1 MSKPPPGRLL
11 GALFAPPPRA
21 PYATLPATSRGRYW
35 PEEES
40 PTRTSYQRDRD
51 RIIHSTAFR
60 RLKHKTQV
68 FVQHEG
74 DYYRTR
80 LTHSLEVAQIARS
93 LSRVL
98 GLDEDLA
105 EALALSHDIGHPPF
119 GHAGEAAL
127 DACMAEYG
135 GFDHNAQALVLVARL
150 EHRYAAFDGLNL
162 TWECLEGLVKHNGPL
177 LADGASKDA
186 LPEAIAAFPWD
197 LELSTYPGLEAQI
210 AALSDDIAYV
220 NHDIDDGLRAGLF
233 ETEDLFEVPLVGSI
247 FRSVADGHPHLE
259 RGRTIGE
266 AVRRLISLMVGD
278 VAGET
283 GRNLM
288 VLRPAS
294 ARDIRKHNQP
304 VAAFTAGMRSDMFGL
319 KEFLSLRMY
328 RHQRVLQVMQNAQ
341 VALTSLFGAFM
352 ADPHLL
358 PRDWMDQCR
367 AAGDS
372 ITARVI
378 CDYIAGMTDNF
389 ALQEYHR
396 IFHMEFPL

>member
-1 MSKPPPGRLL
+1 MGP
-11 GALFAPPPRA
+11 LFAPPPRA
-21 PYATLPATSRGRYW
+21 LYATLPAASRGRYW

-40 PTRTSYQRDRD
+40 PTRTCYQRDRD

-93 LSRVL
+93 LSRLL

-127 DACMAEYG
+127 DACMAAYG
-135 GFDHNAQALVLVARL
+135 GFDHNAQALVLVTKL

-177 LADGASKDA
+177 LADGAPKDA

-197 LELSTYPGLEAQI
+197 LELSTHPGLEAQI

-259 RGRTIGE
+259 RSRAIGE

-278 VAGET
+278 VAEET
-283 GRNLM
+283 ARG
-288 VLRPAS
+288 LRMLHPHS
-294 ARDIRKHNQP
+294 AADIRRHPQP
-304 VAAFTAGMRSDMFGL
+304 LAAFTADVRRDLLGL

-328 RHQRVLQVMQNAQ
+328 RHKRVLKVMENAQ
-341 VALTSLFGAFM
+341 LALTRLFGAFM

-358 PRDWMDQCR
+358 PRDWMEQCR
-367 AAGDS
+367 AAGDR
-372 ITARVI
+372 ITARTI

-389 ALQEYHR
+389 ALEEYQR